1 MRYSALGGA
10 VDDIASTTPWNP
22 APGPDT
28 PEPASQVPARQAPA
42 RHVVRRTRIDGI
54 WVAAALFAVVLL
66 LLLIFILEN
75 SQSGSIGYFGAHRH
89 LPLGVALLLAAV
101 LGVLLVV
108 IPGTARILQLRV
120 VARRDRR
127 MDASSRAPASP
138 LPATTVSSRRP
149 CP

>member
-42 RHVVRRTRIDGI
+42 QHVVRRTRIGGI

-75 SQSGSIGYFGAHRH
+75 SQSVSIGYFGAHKH
-89 LPLGVALLLAAV
+89 LPLGVMP
-101 LGVLLVV
+101 VV
-108 IPGTARILQLRV
+108 IPGPAPPG
-120 VARRDRR
+120 
-127 MDASSRAPASP
+127 SSSCGL
-138 LPATTVSSRRP
+138 LPAAIAAWMPVAGRQPHHFRQLLFFPATVL
-149 CP
+149 